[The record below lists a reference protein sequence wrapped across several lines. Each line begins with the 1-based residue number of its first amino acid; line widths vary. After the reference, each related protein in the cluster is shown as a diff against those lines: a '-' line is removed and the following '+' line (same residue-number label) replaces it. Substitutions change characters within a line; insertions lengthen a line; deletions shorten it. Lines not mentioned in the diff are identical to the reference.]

1 MSAKKSLHGVDIVT
15 ASAGTGKTYRL
26 TEMIEAETVE
36 GRKPEAI
43 LATTFTVKA
52 AEELRER
59 IRARLL
65 EKGLAAQAVRLLG
78 ARIGTVNSVCGGLI
92 GEFALG
98 LGLSPIA
105 EVISDDAQTKVFR
118 MAADEAIARHA
129 SELDDLARRLGHF
142 EGQEHYDWRMDVNN
156 IVSSARANDMAAEKF
171 GEFARRSAEGFARI
185 APKPLAGEA
194 EASLDAAL
202 GAALG
207 ALLARY
213 PNNEGLTAGTSRALD
228 NLREIA
234 RAPKTADISWP
245 DWARLAK
252 LKGTAADDPHFEPL
266 RKAASAFARHPRL
279 VENVER
285 YIKTIFACAA
295 ESLEA
300 YDDHK
305 RKWGLIDFV
314 DQERLALGLFTR
326 PDLAPSLRERIE
338 SVYVDEFQ
346 DTSPL
351 QLALFVALSQ
361 IAQTSAWVGDPKQA
375 IYGFRGADPELIAR
389 VAPKI
394 QEAMNGEGQTLGKNY
409 RSRPGLVAFAND
421 AFGETFLAMGL
432 PKKSVRVEEMD
443 RADLAD
449 QRTPLNVWHLQGT
462 TIAAR
467 ATALANGVKERLA
480 RAEEWRVAENGKS
493 RPLAPGDIAILC
505 ATNDRCLKLSTAL
518 ASFGLKVALERDGLF
533 GAPEVKLALAA
544 LRWCADQRDTL
555 ALAEMAHLLHAGD
568 GQPEWFEASL
578 EDGGHEALAAL
589 VPMDEDLRAV
599 AKASAHKS
607 PVEFADAVLMAG
619 SVADAVRRWGDGP
632 DRMLNLEALR
642 ALVAGYED
650 ECKQDR
656 APSTATGLCAWL
668 AEQEGKQPASRARD
682 AVTIL
687 TYHRAKGLE
696 WPMVILTDL
705 ERGPRNDPF
714 GLHVMS
720 DRAAKDIDWRDPL
733 ADRWLRLWPWPF
745 GAQKKD
751 VDLDVRAQNSPEGQ
765 EVARIERDER
775 ARVLYVGATRARDY
789 LVLALPPTNGGFAWL
804 DELKSASGGSAVAV
818 PNTPATKMT
827 INGVEH
833 GVRVETL
840 APADPPVVETLSHD
854 YASSVE
860 TAPVFEPLALRPS
873 DAAEDKTA
881 RIVEEIDLGV
891 RLPFAGTPDMA
902 QVGEALHRFLAA
914 DDPAFPSDKRI
925 ALATRLLDVWG
936 VTGLDARDVV
946 TMSDQFRAFVA
957 NKWPDGVL
965 RREAPITHRIGGQ
978 TLSGRIDAV
987 IETPDEIVVIDHKSF
1002 PGGRAQWQAQA
1013 EKYSGQMRL
1022 YGEAL
1027 QAASDMP
1034 KQARLALHLP
1044 ISGHVLV
1051 LGNTVNRSR
1060 GKGQEM

>member
-26 TEMIEAETVE
+26 TEMIEAETIE
-36 GRKPEAI
+36 GRKPETI

-78 ARIGTVNSVCGGLI
+78 ARIGTVNGVCGGLL

-98 LGLSPIA
+98 LGLSPVA
-105 EVISDDAQTKVFR
+105 EVISDDAQTKVFQQ
-118 MAADEAIARHA
+118 AADEAIARYA
-129 SELDDLARRLGHF
+129 SELDDLARRFGHF
-142 EGQEHYDWRMDVNN
+142 EGQERYDWRDGVND
-156 IVSSARANDMAAEKF
+156 IVARARANDMAPEKF
-171 GEFARRSAEGFARI
+171 SDFARRSAEGFARI
-185 APKPLAGEA
+185 APKPLAGET

-202 GAALG
+202 EAAISG
-207 ALLARY
+207 LLARY

-228 NLREIA
+228 SLREIA
-234 RAPKTADISWP
+234 RAPKTSDISWP

-252 LKGTAADDPHFEPL
+252 LKGTAAHDPHFEPV
-266 RKAASAFARHPRL
+266 RNAASAFARHPRL
-279 VENVER
+279 IENVGR
-285 YIKTIFACAA
+285 YITAVFDCAA
-295 ESLEA
+295 DAMKA
-300 YDDHK
+300 YQNQK
-305 RKWGLIDFV
+305 GKWGLVDFV

-326 PDLAPSLRERIE
+326 PDLAPSLSERIE

-361 IAQTSAWVGDPKQA
+361 IAQASAWVGDPKQA

-394 QEAMNGEGQTLGKNY
+394 QLAMGGDGQTLGKNY
-409 RSRPGLVAFAND
+409 RSRPGLVDFAND
-421 AFGETFLAMGL
+421 AFGETFMAMGL

-443 RADLAD
+443 RADLPD

-462 TIAAR
+462 TIGAR
-467 ATALANGVKERLA
+467 ATALANGLMDRLA
-480 RAEEWRVAENGKS
+480 RADEWRVAENGQS

-505 ATNDRCLKLSTAL
+505 ATNNRCTELSNAL

-568 GQPEWFEASL
+568 GQPEWFQASL
-578 EDGGHEALAAL
+578 EDGSHDALAAL
-589 VPMDEDLRAV
+589 VPMAEELRAV
-599 AKASAHKS
+599 ARTSAHKS
-607 PVEFADAVLMAG
+607 PAEFADAVLMAG
-619 SVADAVRRWGDGP
+619 GVADAVRRWGNGP

-642 ALVAGYED
+642 ALIAGYED

-656 APSTATGLCAWL
+656 APSTVTGLCAWL

-682 AVTIL
+682 AITIL

-705 ERGPRNDPF
+705 ERGPRNNPF

-765 EVARIERDER
+765 EAARIERDER

-804 DELKSASGGSAVAV
+804 DELKSAAGGSAIVV
-818 PNTPATKMT
+818 PKAGATKMNV
-827 INGVEH
+827 NGVEH
-833 GVRVETL
+833 GVHVETL

-854 YASSVE
+854 YASHVE

-881 RIVEEIDLGV
+881 CIVEEIDLGA
-891 RLPFAGTPDMA
+891 RLPFAGSPDMA

-914 DDPAFPSDKRI
+914 DDPTFPSDKRI
-925 ALATRLLDVWG
+925 ALATRLLDAWG
-936 VTGLDARDVV
+936 VTGLDPRDVV
-946 TMSDQFRAFVA
+946 TMSDRFRAFIA
-957 NKWPDGVL
+957 KRWPNGVL
-965 RREAPITHRIGGQ
+965 RREAPITHRIDGR

-987 IETPDEIVVIDHKSF
+987 IQTPDEIIVIDHKSF

-1013 EKYSGQMRL
+1013 EKYVGQLRL
-1022 YGEAL
+1022 YGDAL
-1027 QAASDMP
+1027 QAAGGRP
-1034 KQARLALHLP
+1034 KRVGLALHLP
-1044 ISGHVLV
+1044 LSGEL
-1051 LGNTVNRSR
+1051 LMLAE
-1060 GKGQEM
+1060 KI

>member
-26 TEMIEAETVE
+26 TEMIEAEVVAD
-36 GRKPEAI
+36 RNPEAI
-43 LATTFTVKA
+43 LATTFTVKS

-65 EKGLAAQAVRLLG
+65 EKGLTAQAVRLLG

-98 LGLSPIA
+98 LGLSPVA
-105 EVISDDAQTKVFR
+105 EVISDNAQTRVFR
-118 MAADEAIARHA
+118 QAADDAIARHA

-142 EGQEHYDWRMDVNN
+142 EGQEHHDWRDDVND
-156 IVSSARANDMAAEKF
+156 IVGRARANDMAPEKF
-171 GEFARRSAEGFARI
+171 GEFARRSAEGFVRI
-185 APKPLAGEA
+185 APKPLAGET

-202 GAALG
+202 GGAVA

-213 PNNEGLTAGTSRALD
+213 PNNEALSKGTVKALD
-228 NLREIA
+228 RLREIA
-234 RAPKTADISWP
+234 RAPKTADVSWA

-252 LKGTAADDPHFEPL
+252 LGGTAADDPYFEPL
-266 RKAASAFARHPRL
+266 RKAASAFPRHPRL
-279 VENVER
+279 IENVDR
-285 YIKTIFACAA
+285 YIRTVFACAA
-295 ESLEA
+295 EAIDA
-300 YDDHK
+300 YQQHK
-305 RKWGLIDFV
+305 GKWGLVDFV
-314 DQERLALGLFTR
+314 DQERLALSLFKR
-326 PDLAPSLRERIE
+326 PDLAPSLSERIE

-432 PKKSVRVEEMD
+432 PKKSVRVEETD
-443 RADLAD
+443 RDDLPD
-449 QRTPLNVWHLQGT
+449 QRTSLNVWHLQGG

-480 RAEEWRVAENGKS
+480 RPEEWRVADSGHS

-505 ATNDRCLKLSTAL
+505 FSNARCLQLSAAL

-544 LRWCADQRDTL
+544 LRWCADQRDSL
-555 ALAEMAHLLHAGD
+555 ALAEMAHLLHSGYE
-568 GQPEWFEASL
+568 QPEWFAASL
-578 EDGGHEALAAL
+578 EDGSHEALAAL
-589 VPMDEDLRAV
+589 VPIAENLRAV
-599 AKASAHKS
+599 AKTSAHKS
-607 PVEFADAVLMAG
+607 PAEFADAVLMAG
-619 SVADAVRRWGDGP
+619 GVADAVRRWGNGP

-650 ECKQDR
+650 ERKQDR
-656 APSTATGLCAWL
+656 VPSTVTDLCAWL
-668 AEQEGKQPASRARD
+668 ADQQAKQPASRARD

-705 ERGPRNDPF
+705 EREMRDDPF

-720 DRAAKDIDWRDPL
+720 DRAARDIDWHDPL

-745 GAQKKD
+745 GSQKKD
-751 VDLDVRAQNSPEGQ
+751 VDLDVRAQNAPEG
-765 EVARIERDER
+765 EEAARIEREER
-775 ARVLYVGATRARDY
+775 ARLLYVGATRARDY
-789 LVLALPPTNGGFAWL
+789 LVLALPPTKNGFVWL
-804 DELKSASGGSAVAV
+804 NELKSAAGGPAVAV
-818 PNTPATKMT
+818 PTAGATRMT

-833 GVRVETL
+833 DVRVETL
-840 APADPPVVETLSHD
+840 APADPPAIETVSHD
-854 YASSVE
+854 YVSPTE
-860 TAPVFEPLALRPS
+860 TAPDFEPLVLRPS
-873 DAAEDKTA
+873 DAAEDKNA
-881 RIVEEIDLGV
+881 RIVEEIDLGA
-891 RLPFAGTPDMA
+891 RLPFAGSTDMA
-902 QVGEALHRFLAA
+902 QVGEAVHRFLAA
-914 DDPAFPSDKRI
+914 DDPALPSEKRI
-925 ALATRLLDVWG
+925 AMATRLLDAWG
-936 VTGLDARDVV
+936 ITGLDPRDVV
-946 TMSDQFRAFVA
+946 TMSDRFRAFIA
-957 NKWPDGVL
+957 KKWPNGVL
-965 RREAPITHRIGGQ
+965 RREAPITHRIGDQ
-978 TLSGRIDAV
+978 TLSGRIDAMV
-987 IETPDEIVVIDHKSF
+987 ETPDEIVVIDHKSF
-1002 PGGRAQWQAQA
+1002 PGGKAQWQAQA
-1013 EKYSGQMRL
+1013 EKYFGQLRL
-1022 YGEAL
+1022 YGEA
-1027 QAASDMP
+1027 MN
-1034 KQARLALHLP
+1034 LATDHEKRVHLVLHLP
-1044 ISGHVLV
+1044 ISATVLV
-1051 LGNTVNRSR
+1051 MNEHDG
-1060 GKGQEM
+1060 